1 MWLVI
6 KYALVLVL
14 KAYFGGVMTLMVIC
28 MSKGKMALKKALNT
42 LSEKCVYMY
51 LTFARHNL

>member
-14 KAYFGGVMTLMVIC
+14 KAYLGGVMTLMVIC
-28 MSKGKMALKKALNT
+28 MVKGKIGLKKALNT
-42 LSEKCVYMY
+42 L
-51 LTFARHNL
+51 